1 VETSRSCSVRI
12 TGPALEVF
20 RAAAATPH
28 PPGYLSLR
36 EVYGLRGTVPPALE
50 RITGSLLG
58 AACGDALGAPFEGR
72 ALVDREELLGWS
84 AQDAMLS
91 YTDDTAMMRTLARH
105 LGAHDGRVLDD
116 RLMLEFADNW
126 RVDPRR
132 GYGAGPPQV
141 FRAALAGGDWRGV
154 ARSLF
159 GGAGS
164 LGNGGAMRTAPVA
177 FLPGSITERVGL
189 ARQQAA
195 LTHAHPLALD
205 GAGLLCAAIVLAQ
218 STDHTVSEQFLA
230 EVAPHVHT
238 AEFREALDLVDTV
251 VRRRLPPAE
260 IGSVLGNSVSALA
273 SVPTAVAVFQLNP
286 DAPEAAIL
294 DAVQAGGDT
303 DTIASM
309 TGALVGARC
318 GESALPDA
326 WLNRLEDAEEL
337 RRCAELLFRL
347 HQ

>member
-1 VETSRSCSVRI
+1 MVRRR
-12 TGPALEVF
+12 GVSAGQ
-20 RAAAATPH
+20 RQATPRTH
-28 PPGYLSLR
+28 RATLPLR
-36 EVYGLRGTVPPALE
+36 EIYRLRGTVPSALE

-72 ALVDREELLGWS
+72 ALVDREELLGS
-84 AQDAMLS
+84 SVQDAVLS

-105 LGAHDGRVLDD
+105 LGAHAGRVLDD
-116 RLMLEFADNW
+116 RLILEFARDW
-126 RVDPRR
+126 RADPRR
-132 GYGAGPPQV
+132 GYGAGPPQI
-141 FRAALAGGDWRGV
+141 FRAALADGDWRGV
-154 ARSLF
+154 ARGLF

-205 GAGLLCAAIVLAQ
+205 GAGLLCAAIALAHP
-218 STDHTVSEQFLA
+218 TDHTGSEQFLA
-230 EVAPHVHT
+230 GMAPYVHT
-238 AEFREALDLVDTV
+238 AEFREALQRVDTV
-251 VRRRLPPAE
+251 VRHRLPPAE
-260 IGSVLGNSVSALA
+260 IGSVLGNSVSALS
-273 SVPTAVAVFQLNP
+273 SVPTALAVFRLNP
-286 DAPEAAIL
+286 DDPEAAIL
-294 DAVQAGGDT
+294 GAVQVGGDT

-318 GESALPDA
+318 GDGALPDA
-326 WLNRLEDAEEL
+326 WLNRLEDAGEL
-337 RRCAELLFRL
+337 RRQARLLFQL